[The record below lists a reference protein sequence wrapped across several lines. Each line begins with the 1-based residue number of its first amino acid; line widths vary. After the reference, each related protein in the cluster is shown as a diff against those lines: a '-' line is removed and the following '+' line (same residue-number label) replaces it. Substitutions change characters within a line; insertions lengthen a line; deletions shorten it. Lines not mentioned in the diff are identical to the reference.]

1 VDIDSSVFS
10 MMMAGGFQLVVDG
23 SPLMKPKSIGQT
35 IVMLSLELTHYLKKP
50 FDMVFLTL

>member
-1 VDIDSSVFS
+1 
-10 MMMAGGFQLVVDG
+10 MMAGGFQLVVDG

-50 FDMVFLTL
+50 FDMMVLNL